1 MRAPILAAGIGLL
14 LTLVP
19 ASPAVAE
26 VTVEFVDPHGYT
38 DTGGYGIDA
47 ERNLAALKRHLQTE
61 GRRCLASDET
71 LALRVLDVD
80 LAGRQEWW
88 HPHSGGNL
96 RVMREITWP
105 RLEVAYVRR
114 NAAGVSIQEGHE
126 RISDMSYL
134 WRAAYVRNDTAPL
147 PYEKAMLKDWFERR
161 FCRDAH

>member
-1 MRAPILAAGIGLL
+1 MRAPFLAAVISLL
-14 LTLVP
+14 FLAP
-19 ASPAVAE
+19 APSAAAE
-26 VTVEFVDPHGYT
+26 VIVEFVDPQSYT
-38 DTGGYGIDA
+38 DTGGYGVDA

-61 GRRCLASDET
+61 GRRCVASDET

-88 HPHSGGNL
+88 HPHSGGDL

-114 NAAGVSIQEGHE
+114 NAAGASIQEGRE

-134 WRAAYVRNDTAPL
+134 WRSAYVRNDTGPL
-147 PYEKAMLKDWFERR
+147 PYERAMLKDWFERR

>member
-1 MRAPILAAGIGLL
+1 MRTPLLAAGLSLL
-14 LTLVP
+14 FLAP
-19 ASPAVAE
+19 APPADAG
-26 VTVEFVDPHGYT
+26 VTVEFADPQGYT
-38 DTGGYGIDA
+38 DIGNYGADA
-47 ERNLAALKRHLQTE
+47 DRNLAALKRHLRTE
-61 GRRCLASDET
+61 GERCLARDET

-88 HPHSGGNL
+88 HRHGSGDL

-114 NAAGVSIQEGHE
+114 NAAGASIQEGRE

-134 WRAAYVRNDTAPL
+134 WRAAYVRNDTTPL
-147 PYEKAMLKDWFERR
+147 PYEKAMLRDWFNGR